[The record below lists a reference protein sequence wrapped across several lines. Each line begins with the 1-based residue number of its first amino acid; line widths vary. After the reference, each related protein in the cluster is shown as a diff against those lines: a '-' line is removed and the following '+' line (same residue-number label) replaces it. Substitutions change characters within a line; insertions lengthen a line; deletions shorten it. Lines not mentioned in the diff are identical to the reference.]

1 MILVDLNQVMISNL
15 MTQIN
20 GSSDEISENL
30 IRHMILNSLR
40 MYNKKFKEEYNEM
53 VIASDD
59 KAYWRRDIFPFYKA
73 NRKKDRD
80 SSPYDW
86 SLIFDT
92 LNKVRDEIKD
102 NFPYK
107 VIRVDRTEADDVI
120 GTLVHE
126 FGVYMNCDTTE
137 KILILSSDKDFLQ
150 LQKFSNVDQ
159 YNPSAKKFIR
169 TNNPLQF
176 LREHIIKGDRGDG
189 IPNILSGD
197 DFIVKSIRQR
207 PITSKKL
214 NVWVDKE
221 PEELGDE
228 AMTKNFK
235 RNESLID
242 LSKIPNEY
250 RSKIITEFVSTPK
263 KGKDKLLNYFVKHK
277 MKMLIEHIQE
287 F

>member
-1 MILVDLNQVMISNL
+1 
-15 MTQIN
+15 
-20 GSSDEISENL
+20 
-30 IRHMILNSLR
+30 
-40 MYNKKFKEEYNEM
+40 M

-197 DFIVKSIRQR
+197 DYIVKSIRQR

-214 NVWVDKE
+214 NIWVDKE

-228 AMTKNFK
+228 TMTKNFK

>member
-20 GSSDEISENL
+20 GSSEEISENL

-40 MYNKKFKEEYNEM
+40 MYNTKFKDEYNEM
-53 VIASDD
+53 IIASDD
-59 KAYWRRDIFPFYKA
+59 KAYWRRDIFPYYKA

-120 GTLVHE
+120 GTIVHK

-159 YNPSAKKFIR
+159 YNPSTKKFIR
-169 TNNPLQF
+169 TNQPLQF

-221 PEELGDE
+221 PEDLGDE
-228 AMTKNFK
+228 VMTKNFK

-250 RSKIITEFVSTPK
+250 KDKIIAEFTSTPK
-263 KGKDKLLNYFVKHK
+263 KGKEKLLNYFVKHR